1 MQRQM
6 KVLVANRGEI
16 AIRVLRACRD
26 LGLPAVA
33 VYSEGD
39 REALHARYAEEAV
52 CIGPTPARESY
63 LSIPALM
70 GAARRTGAQAIH
82 PGYGFLSENAAFAE
96 AVEEAGLTFIG
107 PDARTLH
114 LTGDKLAARRVAR
127 EAGLPVLPGPD
138 QALVTDAEANVD
150 ALHLGSVRFT
160 GPLLVKAVAGG
171 GGRGIRLV
179 RRPEE
184 LAAAVAAARREAQA
198 AFGDDSVY
206 LEPLV
211 EPARHI
217 EVQILGDG
225 DGEVLCLGERECSV
239 QRRRQKLI
247 EEAPAPS
254 LSAAQRRFIFDAAA
268 RLGRALNYRS
278 LGTVEFLLSPNG
290 TFHFIEINPRIQVEH
305 PVTEMVT
312 GLDLVKEQL
321 LLAQGRTL
329 RLCQDDVTLRGAAI
343 EARVLAEAP
352 SGQPAGGGAR
362 AVDVLPSTGEIT
374 YLKEPGGPGIRVDS
388 SLYQGLRVT
397 ADYDSLLAKVIAWG
411 ETRTAAIQRLRRAL
425 QEFQIG
431 GVVTDLDL
439 LLQITGDLEFVAA
452 NVHTTFLD
460 DFECRVPEQ
469 EPAVAR
475 DIAAAAAYL
484 VHQQRRSLAQAPAS
498 RASTRRAD
506 TAWRIT
512 AWREQM

>member
-1 MQRQM
+1 MQTPM

-16 AIRVLRACRD
+16 AVRVLRACRD

-33 VYSEGD
+33 VYSEAD
-39 REALHARYAEEAV
+39 REALHTRYAEEAV
-52 CIGPTPARESY
+52 CVGPTPARESY
-63 LSIPALM
+63 LSIPAIM
-70 GAARRTGAQAIH
+70 EAVRKTGAQAIH
-82 PGYGFLSENAAFAE
+82 PGYGFLSENADFAQ
-96 AVEEAGLTFIG
+96 AVEDAGLTFIG
-107 PDARTLH
+107 PDARTLR
-114 LTGDKLAARRVAR
+114 LTGDKLVARRVAR

-138 QALVTDAEANVD
+138 NVLPED
-150 ALHLGSVRFT
+150 GGHPDLGVVFT
-160 GPLLVKAVAGG
+160 GPVMVKAVAGG

-184 LAAAVAAARREAQA
+184 LAAAVAAARREALA

-206 LEPLV
+206 LEPFV

-225 DGEVLCLGERECSV
+225 AGKVLCLGERECSV
-239 QRRRQKLI
+239 QRRRQKMI

-254 LSAAQRRFIFDAAA
+254 LSAGQRRFIFDAAA
-268 RLGRALNYRS
+268 KLGRALNYRS
-278 LGTVEFLLSPNG
+278 LGTVEFLLSPSG
-290 TFHFIEINPRIQVEH
+290 DFHFIEINPRIQVEH

-321 LLAQGRTL
+321 LLAQGHPL
-329 RLCQDDVTLRGAAI
+329 RLRQDDIIVRGAAI
-343 EARVLAEAP
+343 EARVLAEA
-352 SGQPAGGGAR
+352 GAGVR

-388 SLYQGLRVT
+388 LLYQGLRVT

-411 ETRTAAIQRLRRAL
+411 EPSPSGDSRTVAIQRLRRAL

-439 LLQITGDLEFVAA
+439 LLQILGDLEFVAA

-475 DIAAAAAYL
+475 DIAAAAAFL
-484 VHQQRRSLAQAPAS
+484 VHQQRQSPESMPGRVRLRSAA
-498 RASTRRAD
+498 
-506 TAWRIT
+506 TAWRTT